1 MHDWHLEFASLSNTH
16 KVRTLMKCVAPL
28 TPPKQSNPAKAE
40 ITRGQLLKNQMK
52 QVSFLSAPPNRI
64 LIHGSAAVM
73 TESHA
78 VAAMVLPARSWSL
91 HCTSTATRAKRA
103 YRIVDGRA
111 LRSCPFLEPPGSPDF
126 ARACPHLLSSSSLP
140 GRRANPWIRLSS
152 CPSSPPSLLDKPV
165 AFYIQ
170 IVTMASAI
178 FFLDLK
184 GKTLLARNYRGDIPM
199 SAVEKFP
206 VLLSEAEEES
216 SAVPP
221 CFSHEG
227 INYLYIRHNNLYLL
241 ALTKR
246 NTNAAGIL
254 LFLHKVVEVFTEYF
268 KALEEESIRDN
279 FVVIYELLDEMMDF
293 GYPQTTESKILQEY
307 ITQESHKLEI
317 QARPPIAVTNAVSW
331 RSEGIRYRKNEVF
344 LDVVE
349 SLNLLVSANG
359 NVLRSEILGA
369 IKMKCYLS
377 GMPELRLGLNDK
389 VMFET
394 TGRSTRGKAIEMEDV
409 KFHQCVRLSRFENDR
424 TISFIPPDGEFEL
437 MSYRLNTQVKP
448 LIWVECLVE
457 SHSGS
462 RIEYMLKA
470 RAQFKRRSTANNVE
484 IIVPVPDDADSPRFR
499 TNVGSVHYAPEQSAI
514 VWKIKQFGGNK
525 EFLMRAELGL
535 PSVRGDDEHGGGMTG
550 GFGGSMG
557 GIGGKGAKRP
567 IQVKFEIPYFT
578 TSGIQVRYLKI
589 TEPKLQYPSLPWV
602 RYITQSGDIAVRLP
616 DVA

>member
-1 MHDWHLEFASLSNTH
+1 MET
-16 KVRTLMKCVAPL
+16 
-28 TPPKQSNPAKAE
+28 
-40 ITRGQLLKNQMK
+40 
-52 QVSFLSAPPNRI
+52 
-64 LIHGSAAVM
+64 
-73 TESHA
+73 
-78 VAAMVLPARSWSL
+78 LPANR
-91 HCTSTATRAKRA
+91 H
-103 YRIVDGRA
+103 
-111 LRSCPFLEPPGSPDF
+111 
-126 ARACPHLLSSSSLP
+126 
-140 GRRANPWIRLSS
+140 
-152 CPSSPPSLLDKPV
+152 
-165 AFYIQ
+165 IQ
-170 IVTMASAI
+170 
-178 FFLDLK
+178 
-184 GKTLLARNYRGDIPM
+184 TLLARNYRGDIPM

-221 CFSHEG
+221 CFSNEG

-246 NTNAAGIL
+246 NTNAAEIL
-254 LFLHKVVEVFTEYF
+254 LFLHKIVEVFTEYF
-268 KALEEESIRDN
+268 KELEEESIRDN

-293 GYPQTTESKILQEY
+293 GYPQTTETKILQEY
-307 ITQESHKLEI
+307 ITQESHKLEV

-389 VMFET
+389 AMFET
-394 TGRSTRGKAIEMEDV
+394 TGRATRGKAVEMEDV

-448 LIWVECLVE
+448 LIWVECIVE

-462 RIEYMLKA
+462 RIEYMLKVRTSRPHFSYGA
-470 RAQFKRRSTANNVE
+470 NTTQAKAQFKRRSTANNVQ
-484 IIVPVPDDADSPRFR
+484 ISIPVPEDADTPRFR
-499 TNVGSVHYAPEQSAI
+499 TNIGTVHYAPETSSI
-514 VWKIKQFGGNK
+514 VWKIKQFGGGK

-535 PSVRGDDEHGGGMTG
+535 PSVRGDDEKGGGMMG

-557 GIGGKGAKRP
+557 GVGGGKAKRP
-567 IQVKFEIPYFT
+567 INVKFEIPYFT

-589 TEPKLQYPSLPWV
+589 IEPKVSSGTPCSFALTDENAAAISLSALGTIHHSIW
-602 RYITQSGDIAVRLP
+602 RHRRTIAGRGLREEGRLTI
-616 DVA
+616 DASNETMIHAHQTNASLHG

>member
-1 MHDWHLEFASLSNTH
+1 
-16 KVRTLMKCVAPL
+16 
-28 TPPKQSNPAKAE
+28 
-40 ITRGQLLKNQMK
+40 
-52 QVSFLSAPPNRI
+52 
-64 LIHGSAAVM
+64 
-73 TESHA
+73 
-78 VAAMVLPARSWSL
+78 
-91 HCTSTATRAKRA
+91 
-103 YRIVDGRA
+103 
-111 LRSCPFLEPPGSPDF
+111 
-126 ARACPHLLSSSSLP
+126 
-140 GRRANPWIRLSS
+140 
-152 CPSSPPSLLDKPV
+152 
-165 AFYIQ
+165 
-170 IVTMASAI
+170 
-178 FFLDLK
+178 
-184 GKTLLARNYRGDIPM
+184 M
-199 SAVEKFP
+199 SAVERFP

-221 CFSHEG
+221 CFSDEG

-246 NTNAAGIL
+246 NTNAAEIL
-254 LFLHKVVEVFTEYF
+254 LFLHKIVEVFTEYF
-268 KALEEESIRDN
+268 KELEEESIRDN

-344 LDVVE
+344 LDVIE
-349 SLNLLVSANG
+349 SLNLLVSSTG

-369 IKMKCYLS
+369 VKLKCYLS

-389 VMFET
+389 AMFET
-394 TGRSTRGKAIEMEDV
+394 TGRATRGKAVEMEDV

-448 LIWVECLVE
+448 LIWVE
-457 SHSGS
+457 SD
-462 RIEYMLKA
+462 A

-484 IIVPVPDDADSPRFR
+484 ILVPVPEDADSPRFR
-499 TNVGSVHYAPEQSAI
+499 TNIGSVHYAPEKSAI
-514 VWKIKQFGGNK
+514 IWKIKQFGGGK

-535 PSVRGDDEHGGGMTG
+535 PSVKGDDEHGGGMTG

-557 GIGGKGAKRP
+557 GAQGAGKGKRP
-567 IQVKFEIPYFT
+567 ISVKFEIPYFT

-589 TEPKLQYPSLPWV
+589 IEPKLQYPSLPWV

-616 DVA
+616 DVQ